1 MEKEIIN
8 RVANSKLI
16 TIDLEDFYPE
26 GKRVLLDIS
35 PWLVEGIFLKEVDF
49 RNSLSEHDWSTYKD
63 TYVAVYCKTDA
74 IIPSWAYMLVSLEL
88 APYVKKI
95 AIGDLNSLETL
106 LFAEIIQQM
115 DIETYRNKPVI
126 VKGCTSKPIPD
137 SAYSFICNKL
147 HSVASKIM
155 YGEAC
160 SFVPLTQKK

>member
-35 PWLVEGIFLKEVDF
+35 PWLVDGIFLKEVDF
-49 RNSLSEHDWSTYKD
+49 RKSIAAHDWSSYQD
-63 TYVAVYCKTDA
+63 NYVAVYCKTDA
-74 IIPSWAYMLVSLEL
+74 IIPSWAFMLVSLEL
-88 APYVKKI
+88 APYVKMV
-95 AIGDLNSLETL
+95 AIGNLNSLETL
-106 LFAEIIQQM
+106 LFSEIIQEL
-115 DIETYRNKPVI
+115 DIEQYRNKPVI
-126 VKGCTSKPIPD
+126 VKGCTSKPIPE
-137 SAYSFICNKL
+137 SAYGLICTKL
-147 HSVASKIM
+147 YAVASKIM

>member
-26 GKRVLLDIS
+26 GERVLLDIS
-35 PWLVEGIFLKEVDF
+35 EWLIDGIFLKEVDF
-49 RNSLSEHDWSTYKD
+49 RNALAAHDWSAYQD

-74 IIPSWAYMLVSLEL
+74 IIPSWAFMLVSLEL
-88 APYVKKI
+88 AAYAKKV
-95 AIGDLNSLETL
+95 AIGNLNTLETL
-106 LFAEIIQQM
+106 LFSEIIGKL
-115 DIETYRNKPVI
+115 DIEVYRNKPII

-137 SAYSFICNKL
+137 SAYSLICTKL
-147 HSVASKIM
+147 HTVATKIM

-160 SFVPLTQKK
+160 SFVPLTGKK